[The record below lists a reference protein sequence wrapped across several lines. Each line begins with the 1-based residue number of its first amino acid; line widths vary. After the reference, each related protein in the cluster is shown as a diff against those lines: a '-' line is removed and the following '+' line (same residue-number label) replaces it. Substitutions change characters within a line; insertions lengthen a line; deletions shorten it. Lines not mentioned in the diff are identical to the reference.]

1 MRFGA
6 VKDPLNSALWPEAEA
21 LLGDEGQL
29 LLTALN
35 DGLATLWV
43 AIDGVVKMALVTELI
58 DTSQGREC
66 FLRLIGG
73 YDRGE
78 WLPFLANVIEWARAQ
93 GCVALEGTMRPGW
106 ERVLPDWKKTAVVLR
121 REI

>member
-1 MRFGA
+1 MQFGA
-6 VKDPLNSALWPEAEA
+6 IRDPLKWDGWHQAEA

-29 LLTALN
+29 LLPSLN

-43 AIDGVVKMALVTELI
+43 AIDGAVKMALVTELI
-58 DTSQGREC
+58 DAPQGREC

-73 YDRGE
+73 HDRGE
-78 WLPFLANVIEWARAQ
+78 WLPFLANVIEWAKAQ

-121 REI
+121 KDI